1 MPVLKKFI
9 CFSYPQ
15 IDFYFSESNV
25 PAAFFSS
32 ENDFKEGKLHVDVAE
47 FFKSEMPFVDFDLLA
62 RLFSSSIK
70 TLTGRTS
77 LIFKGKNVFN
87 NGEDFALV
95 TSGNCK
101 IIEKKLSDFSLF
113 SDFYSPYFVSNGILA
128 WSFAA
133 HKPAFLI
140 DLENFLKCGMFLFG
154 ENIKNENSSC

>member
-32 ENDFKEGKLHVDVAE
+32 ENDFREGKLHIDAAV
-47 FFKSEMPFVDFDLLA
+47 FFKSEIPFVDFDLFA

-87 NGEDFALV
+87 NGEDFALLLQETV
-95 TSGNCK
+95 KSS
-101 IIEKKLSDFSLF
+101 KKT
-113 SDFYSPYFVSNGILA
+113 
-128 WSFAA
+128 
-133 HKPAFLI
+133 
-140 DLENFLKCGMFLFG
+140 
-154 ENIKNENSSC
+154 

>member
-1 MPVLKKFI
+1 
-9 CFSYPQ
+9 
-15 IDFYFSESNV
+15 
-25 PAAFFSS
+25 
-32 ENDFKEGKLHVDVAE
+32 
-47 FFKSEMPFVDFDLLA
+47 MPFVDFDLLA

-133 HKPAFLI
+133 HKPSFLI

>member
-32 ENDFKEGKLHVDVAE
+32 ENDFKEGKLHVDAVE

-62 RLFSSSIK
+62 RLFFSSIK

-113 SDFYSPYFVSNGILA
+113 SDFYSACFVSKGILA
-128 WSFAA
+128 WSFVLE
-133 HKPAFLI
+133 KPAFLI
-140 DLENFLKCGMFLFG
+140 DLGNLLKTKETVF
-154 ENIKNENSSC
+154 SSEK